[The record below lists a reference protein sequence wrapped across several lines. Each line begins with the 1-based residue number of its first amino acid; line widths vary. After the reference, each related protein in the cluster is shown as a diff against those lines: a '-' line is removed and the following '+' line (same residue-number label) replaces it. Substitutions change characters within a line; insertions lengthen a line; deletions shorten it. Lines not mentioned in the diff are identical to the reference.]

1 MDITELSI
9 KLYGAHQDMINSSS
23 EDFDRA
29 VERFED
35 FLEIVGGIFGIDQ
48 YNLARYGFFLDRELM
63 RKTYVNLLEENPEI
77 AEVVTKE
84 NLPVLM
90 SIDMMDCGDKIAI
103 IESNGFTSRGFS
115 IGDIELIVKSL
126 KNLLDRG
133 EKVTFAI
140 GYPLEEGR
148 ARKSDD
154 LVYEK
159 ILYSGALA
167 KEMRKYGKKVKV
179 EKFDGGIEGD
189 FDILMLLIPKILSD
203 NFEIKNNKI
212 FLNGIRIDFISD
224 NITRTRN
231 DLLNYVVSINCNG
244 RISDSKHLT
253 YKAVEDFLESL
264 KRESP
269 IYALYSHR
277 INVENMNDREV
288 ESEIKESMKDI
299 LDMGRDI
306 LIKPDKGS
314 GGGGIYVCGSED
326 EVFDCIKLSEPYA
339 PDGNILIME
348 RAPIIPVDLDSHNA
362 ETKIRS
368 GDLLEK
374 VIRRIHKHA
383 LKDGIPDSFLRGR
396 HAVDFRFYVA
406 LMNGKEVMKKYGVK
420 NLKENSLHIAPEA
433 AILRMAPGIW
443 VDDLKA
449 LVEDPTIIKSNIS
462 QEVKDKGA
470 KVEYGILRFFVP
482 FEEILEA
489 FNYKEK
495 YRDFMIASFDA
506 VKATIQYSGN
516 L

>member
-1 MDITELSI
+1 MDITDLSI
-9 KLYGAHQDMINSSS
+9 QLYDAHQEMINSKA

-29 VERFED
+29 VKRFEE
-35 FLEIVGGIFGIDQ
+35 FLEIFGGIFGIDQ

-63 RKTYVNLLEENPEI
+63 RNTYVNLLEENPEI
-77 AEVVTKE
+77 AQVKTRE

-115 IGDIELIVKSL
+115 IGDIELIESSL
-126 KNLLDRG
+126 RNLLDRQ
-133 EKVTFAI
+133 ERVTFAI

-154 LVYEK
+154 LIYEK
-159 ILYSGALA
+159 ILYCGALA

-179 EKFDGGIEGD
+179 EKFDGKIEND
-189 FDILMLLIPKILSD
+189 FDILMLPLPKFMAE
-203 NFEIKNNKI
+203 NFEIRENEI
-212 FLNGIRIDFISD
+212 FLNGVRIDFISD

-231 DLLNYVVSINCNG
+231 DLLNYAISVNSNG

-253 YKAVEDFLESL
+253 YKAVEGFLKSL

-269 IYALYSHR
+269 IYGLYSHR
-277 INVENMNDREV
+277 INVKDL
-288 ESEIKESMKDI
+288 SDAEIKREIKKSMKEI

-326 EVFDCIKLSEPYA
+326 EVFDCIKLAEPYA

-348 RAPIIPVDLDSHNA
+348 RAPIIPVDLDSYNP

-374 VIRRIHKHA
+374 VIRKIHRHA
-383 LKDGIPDSFLRGR
+383 LKDGIPDTFLRGR

-406 LMNGKEVMKKYGVK
+406 LMNGKEIMKKYGIK
-420 NLKENSLHIAPEA
+420 NLKENSLYITPEA

-449 LVEDPTIIKSNIS
+449 LAEDPTIIKSNIS

-482 FEEILEA
+482 FKEILEA

-495 YRDFMIASFDA
+495 YRDFMVASFDA
-506 VKATIQYSGN
+506 VKATIEYN
-516 L
+516 ENP